1 MRRRPDSP
9 SGAIPPEI
17 AVGPSA
23 VPTRRG
29 RAPLPP
35 APRPAPAAS
44 APHPASARR
53 LSRSYDRVVSKLRTM
68 PQIVVPEQHPEVEG
82 VGDHLNF
89 YLKDVTKEQNA
100 AFIATAKALGVPL
113 GWFASKINA
122 RNHVNWRKFGSPTFE
137 LPNTDALLATAF
149 DLKMPPHFTDAEMDK
164 LADVL
169 VYSLA
174 AATAPPCDENDE
186 TCVDA

>member
-1 MRRRPDSP
+1 MKPAGGRGWDAPPFPNGGAAP
-9 SGAIPPEI
+9 SSAPP
-17 AVGPSA
+17 
-23 VPTRRG
+23 
-29 RAPLPP
+29 RAAPPPPP
-35 APRPAPAAS
+35 AAPPP
-44 APHPASARR
+44 PHPAAA

-149 DLKMPPHFTDAEMDK
+149 DLKMPPHFTNAEMDT